1 MTSYGYFKWGRNCKG
16 FINIFPNILN
26 DFLNDKQPTVLNE
39 FGVFTFIKSSLGISQ
54 FPTVVSFLKTNKIY
68 GNKIKLKNKRF
79 MEIKYF
85 DPFHFHKT
93 CKTPESKNEYGK
105 KLYVQRY

>member
-1 MTSYGYFKWGRNCKG
+1 
-16 FINIFPNILN
+16 
-26 DFLNDKQPTVLNE
+26 
-39 FGVFTFIKSSLGISQ
+39 
-54 FPTVVSFLKTNKIY
+54 
-68 GNKIKLKNKRF
+68 